1 MTQAAATMR
10 PLAVRS
16 AQQAYY
22 PTRSDTGDGAMAGY
36 EDPTKHGLSLPQTGG
51 PELDATG
58 TVEYDACPVGTSLF
72 IYRGCTD

>member
-1 MTQAAATMR
+1 MTQTYLYLR
-10 PLAVRS
+10 Y
-16 AQQAYY
+16 AQQTYY

-58 TVEYDACPVGTSLF
+58 TVEYDACPVGTLLL
-72 IYRGCTD
+72 IYRGWAD